1 MPPRTSGLFLLLVV
15 SALAPGRGALQAQEA
30 PPADPPFPFPLYPD
44 RPEEG
49 SNFPGGLS
57 FVVPENGL
65 TSDPAYDPVTRPWA
79 AHLANLLDQANMAAP
94 EVPRPEDGQADWLV
108 IDSPLAAGQSLKQK
122 SDGLFGSVTA
132 EVVYH
137 DPRTLREAPALDSPW
152 KAGQTWHMDL
162 AGPVFLFS
170 ELGAAPDP
178 VAPEELKVKYRSGVG
193 CKIPVGRL
201 EVQLQGGRSMT
212 YSDPLGP
219 LDRGGQHTEL
229 FFEVKCRCPLPLPGQ
244 IGLEY
249 QGSAVPALSPQD
261 RDKINQDLGLAIPVG
276 DAGRF
281 RLGAKHQWENT
292 ATTTPA
298 KSSWLDGMQ
307 LYLGFELGQGVT
319 KQ

>member
-1 MPPRTSGLFLLLVV
+1 MYG
-15 SALAPGRGALQAQEA
+15 
-30 PPADPPFPFPLYPD
+30 
-44 RPEEG
+44 
-49 SNFPGGLS
+49 
-57 FVVPENGL
+57 
-65 TSDPAYDPVTRPWA
+65 DPAYDPVARPWA
-79 AHLANLLDQANMAAP
+79 RPLANLLDQANI
-94 EVPRPEDGQADWLV
+94 EVPPVPRAEDGQADWLV
-108 IDSPLAAGQSLKQK
+108 IDSPLAAGQALKQK

-132 EVVYH
+132 EVAWR

-178 VAPEELKVKYRSGVG
+178 VTPDELKVKYRSGVG

-201 EVQLQGGRSMT
+201 QVQVQGGRSLT

-219 LDRGGQHTEL
+219 LDRGGQRTEL
-229 FFEVKCRCPLPLPGQ
+229 FVEVKCRYPLPLPGQ

-249 QGSAVPALSPQD
+249 QGAAIPALTPQD

-276 DAGRF
+276 DAGRV

-292 ATTTPA
+292 PTTTA

-307 LYLGFELGQGVT
+307 LYLGLELGQGVA